1 MCEWFYYASF
11 IFIYIPISLFIHFI
25 YFALICQHVSLP
37 CVFLILLACFS
48 HVFIC
53 IYTVYICIYVYVYIV
68 TLKGFL
74 HYSPM
79 NSDSDCSVLPFM
91 PIFCIYA
98 HNSLSVRGCVWMGP
112 AWVPLGV
119 RRGNRTESRLTF
131 APCLLRPKLLLLQ
144 YNTRRY

>member
-1 MCEWFYYASF
+1 MVLLCLIYLYLYTYF
-11 IFIYIPISLFIHFI
+11 FIYSFYLFCT
-25 YFALICQHVSLP
+25 YLP
-37 CVFLILLACFS
+37 ARIFTLCVFNTSCMLFPCFY
-48 HVFIC
+48 IY